1 MTGLPIGIVKPTIR
15 LPLGLGE
22 RGCRKTGS
30 LDRDPSRARYNLVKT
45 LILSSLAYSL
55 TNFRGALL
63 ADMRRNG
70 HKVIAVAPDDNPEV
84 REKLAA
90 DGIDFRVIPM
100 QRAGKN
106 PFSDLWLLS
115 NYLWLMIRE
124 RPDLVLAY
132 TQKPIVYGGLAAR
145 ILCIPRFYALMSGL
159 GHVFGS
165 SGQVDTVFRLIVAK
179 LYREAVR
186 WARAI
191 FVFNANDREDM
202 LRLGIISPEQNVIQ
216 VPGSGVD
223 IDHFAFAPPPQS
235 QISFILIARLMR
247 DKGIYEFAE
256 AAQRV
261 SADHPKC
268 SFSILGHLDSE
279 NPTGLTVADCEK
291 LAQRYPV
298 RFIPGTNDIRPYL
311 SGASVFVLPSYYREG
326 LPRTILEAMAMGRP
340 VITTDMPGCRDPIVQ
355 GDNGFLVPPRDSQ
368 ALAEAMAR
376 FVNRPALVEEMGRR
390 SRELAEEVYDVRKVN
405 RLLLNEMDLESPFG
419 YENTARLATARRS
432 SLGAP
437 ALAKPQSG
445 KLDRP
450 ARAAS

>member
-1 MTGLPIGIVKPTIR
+1 M
-15 LPLGLGE
+15 
-22 RGCRKTGS
+22 
-30 LDRDPSRARYNLVKT
+30 
-45 LILSSLAYSL
+45 

-90 DGIDFRVIPM
+90 NGIDFRVIPM

-106 PFSDLWLLS
+106 PFSDLWLLL
-115 NYLWLMIRE
+115 NYLWLMTRE
-124 RPDLVLAY
+124 KPDLVLAY

-223 IDHFAFAPPPQS
+223 VDHFAFTPPVQS
-235 QISFILIARLMR
+235 PTSFVLIARLMR

-256 AAQRV
+256 AAKLV
-261 SADHPKC
+261 SADHPNCK
-268 SFSILGHLDSE
+268 FSILGHIDSE
-279 NPTGLTVADCEK
+279 NPTGLTVAKCER

-298 RFIPGTNDIRPYL
+298 RFIPGTKDIRPFL
-311 SGASVFVLPSYYREG
+311 SSASVFVLPSYYREG

-340 VITTDMPGCRDPIVQ
+340 VITTDMPGCRDPIEE
-355 GDNGFLVPPRDSQ
+355 GGNGFLVPPRDTA
-368 ALAEAMAR
+368 ALAEAMLR
-376 FVNRPALVEEMGRR
+376 FVKKPALLEQMGRR
-390 SRELAEEVYDVRKVN
+390 SRELAEETYDVRKVN
-405 RLLLNEMDLESPFG
+405 RLLLSEMDLESPFG
-419 YENTARLATARRS
+419 YESTIRPSPVKR
-432 SLGAP
+432 SLGSAGT
-437 ALAKPQSG
+437 ATTQAS